1 MKSGA
6 ISNINIEA
14 KNFGV
19 EAIMWIQQVR
29 MVKKIQEYIKNQ
41 LDEGKIAEQLE
52 LEFEDPFK
60 KNKQSALADH
70 VPFQRWLDE
79 EGYAR

>member
-60 KNKQSALADH
+60 KNKQSARADH